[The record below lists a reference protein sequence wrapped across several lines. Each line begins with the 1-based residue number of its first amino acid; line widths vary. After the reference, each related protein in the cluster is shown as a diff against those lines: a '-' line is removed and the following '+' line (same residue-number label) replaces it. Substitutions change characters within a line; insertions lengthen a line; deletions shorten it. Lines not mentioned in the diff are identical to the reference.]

1 VELKDMNMFPR
12 RALKRSLIVA
22 ASGLTLAGAFV
33 GFQSFAA
40 DTAEDTA
47 AAEPPISVRLS
58 PSQYKQSIADIFGS
72 SINITGRFEPET
84 RTDGLLAVGATKAN
98 VTDIGFERYDD
109 LARGIAEQVVDP
121 RRRAAL
127 IPCKPKV
134 ATERDDAC
142 AKTFL
147 NSSGKLLY
155 RRSLTDRELDTLV
168 KVAGDSATSS
178 KDFYAGLS
186 TSVATMLV
194 SPKFLFRYKVLEAD
208 PERPGQKRLTGLSKA
223 SQLSFMLW
231 NSGPDEML
239 LKAAESGEIHTKE
252 GLRRQVDR
260 MVSSQ
265 RLEAGVRSFFADMLE
280 FSDFEVVSK
289 DPQFFPRYTLKVK
302 EESQEQTL
310 RTVVDHLIT
319 RQGDYRELFTT
330 PNTFLTRSL
339 AALYKVPLVE
349 KTDNAQP
356 QKWLPYSY
364 QPGDPRAGILA
375 QASFVALHSPGG
387 RSSPTD
393 RGKALRENILCQV
406 VPAPPGNVDFAKVET
421 ADPNLKTARQRMSA
435 HATEAMCTGCHKIT
449 DPIGFALENFDSSGA
464 FRTTE
469 NGEQI
474 DTSGEL
480 NGVKFDGAPGLFK
493 ALHDSPAASS
503 CAARRAF
510 AFGAGR
516 MPSTRD
522 AEWKKIEESFKTNKY
537 NFVSLLREIALSDL
551 FFTVPLTQVAA
562 K

>member
-1 VELKDMNMFPR
+1 MNMFAR
-12 RALKRSLIVA
+12 LTLKRSLIAA
-22 ASGLTLAGAFV
+22 ASGLTLTGAFV
-33 GFQSFAA
+33 GLQSYAA
-40 DTAEDTA
+40 DASESA
-47 AAEPPISVRLS
+47 APTEPPISVRLS
-58 PSQYKQSIADIFGS
+58 PSQYSQTVIDIFGS
-72 SINITGRFEPET
+72 SINIAGRFEPET
-84 RTDGLLAVGATKAN
+84 RADGLLAVGATKAN
-98 VTDIGFERYDD
+98 VTDAGLERYDD
-109 LARGIAEQVVDP
+109 LARGIAQQVVDP

-134 ATERDDAC
+134 VTERDDAC
-142 AKTFL
+142 AKTFIS
-147 NSSGKLLY
+147 SSGKLLY
-155 RRSLTDRELDTLV
+155 RRSLTDREIDTLV
-168 KVAGDSATSS
+168 NVAGESTASS

-186 TSVATMLV
+186 TSIATMLV

-231 NSGPDEML
+231 NSGPDEAL
-239 LKAAESGEIHTKE
+239 LTAAEKGELHTKE

-265 RLEAGVRSFFADMLE
+265 RLEAGVRAFFADMLE
-280 FSDFEVVSK
+280 FSDFETVAK
-289 DPQFFPRYTLKVK
+289 DPMFFPRYTLKVK

-339 AALYKVPLVE
+339 AALYKVPLIE

-364 QPGDPRAGILA
+364 QPGDARAGILA

-393 RGKALRENILCQV
+393 RGKALRENILCQA
-406 VPAPPGNVDFAKVET
+406 VPAPPANVDFSKVET
-421 ADPNLKTARQRMSA
+421 ADPNLRTARERLSA
-435 HATEAMCTGCHKIT
+435 HATEAMCSGCHKIT
-449 DPIGFALENFDSSGA
+449 DPIGFALENFDSSGS

-469 NGEQI
+469 NGAVI
-474 DTSGEL
+474 DTTGEL
-480 NGVKFDGAPGLFK
+480 NGVKFDGPAGLFK
-493 ALHDSPAASS
+493 TLQDSPAVTS

-516 MPSTRD
+516 MPAPRD
-522 AEWKKIEESFKTNKY
+522 ADWRKIEDSFKANKY
-537 NFVSLLREIALSDL
+537 NFVTLLREIALSDL
-551 FFTVPLTQVAA
+551 FYTVPLTQVAA